1 MKRNSIGYG
10 RVVTHDLYDIADRL
24 KEIDE
29 DYFVFYSYRDKRYE
43 VHHKGQRGDTFALAV
58 PYDELDVRSLR
69 LVRRTR
75 PERAEKLIEE
85 MEKQNREAEKR
96 ARDRAVENAALNTER
111 IFSSFV

>member
-10 RVVTHDLYDIADRL
+10 RVVTHDLYDIAERL

-29 DYFVFYSYRDKRYE
+29 GYFVFYSYKDKRYE
-43 VHHKGQRGDTFALAV
+43 IHHKDQKGDTFALAV
-58 PYDELDVRSLR
+58 PYDELDERTLR

-75 PERAEKLIEE
+75 AERAEKLIEE

-96 ARDRAVENAALNTER
+96 ARDRAVENAARNTER
-111 IFSSFV
+111 IFTSCV